1 MDFIFVVVSLI
12 HWCYIWN
19 MLVCSGINQSS
30 VHGNAH
36 TAGIYIY
43 FQKFHGQHKNVI
55 SLVKRESRLMP
66 LVL

>member
-1 MDFIFVVVSLI
+1 M
-12 HWCYIWN
+12 
-19 MLVCSGINQSS
+19 CSGINQSS

-36 TAGIYIY
+36 TSGIYIY

-55 SLVKRESRLMP
+55 SLVKRESHLML